1 MGKTYGM
8 ELAKQLRAAERQA
21 KIIFV
26 TSHFEF
32 AGEGYEVDAL
42 HCLVKQVARHKLFQV
57 LNKAAK

>member
-32 AGEGYEVDAL
+32 AGEGYQVDAL
-42 HCLVKQVARHKLFQV
+42 HCL
-57 LNKAAK
+57 